1 VTSDAGPIVRLAR
14 PGDGAACAAIYGPF
28 VEDTSISFELTPPTA
43 DEMAS
48 RIAKTTARTP
58 WLVVEVDGIV
68 RGYAYGTRHRDRAAY
83 DWTVESTVYVD
94 RAFAGRGIGRAAM
107 TALLEVL
114 RLQGFHLVVAGITQP
129 NPASTG
135 LHTSL
140 GFERIGEFREIGW
153 KEERWH
159 GVEWYG
165 LELGPGDRAP
175 APIRPLAEAMADWE
189 ARRRQIAG

>member
-1 VTSDAGPIVRLAR
+1 MTRDEAVSVRLATVE
-14 PGDGAACAAIYGPF
+14 DGAACATIYGPF
-28 VEDTSISFELTPPTA
+28 VEGTSISFELEPPTA
-43 DEMAS
+43 DEMAA
-48 RIAKTTARTP
+48 RISKTTTRTP
-58 WLVVEVDGIV
+58 WLVVEVDGTV

-129 NPASTG
+129 NAASTA
-135 LHTSL
+135 LHRSL
-140 GFERIGEFREIGW
+140 GFERIGEFGAIGW
-153 KEERWH
+153 KEGRWH

-165 LELGPGDRAP
+165 LELGPRDLPP
-175 APIRPLAEAMADWE
+175 APIRPLTDAIADWE
-189 ARRRQIAG
+189 RARA

>member
-1 VTSDAGPIVRLAR
+1 MTSETAPTVRLAG
-14 PGDGAACAAIYGPF
+14 PDDGAACAAIYGPY

-43 DEMAS
+43 EEMAE
-48 RIAKTTARTP
+48 RIARTTARTP
-58 WLVVEVDGIV
+58 WLVVEVDGVV

-135 LHTSL
+135 LHAAL

-153 KEERWH
+153 KQDRWH
-159 GVEWYG
+159 GVEWFG
-165 LELGPGDRAP
+165 LELGPADPPP
-175 APIRPLAEAMADWE
+175 APIRPLADAMADWV
-189 ARRRQIAG
+189 ARRS